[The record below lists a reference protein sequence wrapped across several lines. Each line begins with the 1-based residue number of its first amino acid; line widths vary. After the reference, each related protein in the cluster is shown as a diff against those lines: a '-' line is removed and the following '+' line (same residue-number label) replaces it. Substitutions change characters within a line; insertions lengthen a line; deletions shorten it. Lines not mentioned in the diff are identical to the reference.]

1 MKSWNHVV
9 AIVLTIAALA
19 ATTADD
25 KRLSIYTPQ
34 SSYAVNVLN
43 RDGHEYVPLLDVLV
57 SLGSAGAYQDGDKW
71 KLKFSESESEFKA
84 GKTKAK
90 VNRKNVQLS
99 APFVIENGRGLVPLH
114 SLGLVLSRLM
124 AATVDFR
131 EPARRVF
138 IGGAATHFT
147 AELQPAGAKLVLHF
161 SAPVNP
167 AIATEPGKLH
177 MIFSR
182 EPVVAP
188 AGTQA
193 FDDKVIRA
201 ANFSEHDGVAE
212 LLIHTGAPV
221 LATFSDQN
229 RTITIAPVPQVRA
242 PAVAASP
249 PSAAPSPP
257 SPTSPTVPAPAQ
269 VAPEAAQVA
278 HPRATV
284 VIDPGHGGDDRG
296 AALSATLA
304 EKDVTLAWA
313 RRLRA
318 ALDQKGIPATLLRD
332 ADNALTS
339 DQRAA
344 IANAARPLVFI
355 TLHAGTTGSGVRVYT
370 AHLGES
376 APRAGSFLPWDTAQ
390 SAFLDG
396 SRALAGSVVA
406 EITKRAIPVATA
418 PVMLRPLNNIA
429 ASAIAIEIMPPATD
443 VAGLTSVAYQ
453 QTVCAAI
460 AEGVAGS
467 TKPVVSRAGAAG
479 GWR

>member
-1 MKSWNHVV
+1 
-9 AIVLTIAALA
+9 
-19 ATTADD
+19 
-25 KRLSIYTPQ
+25 
-34 SSYAVNVLN
+34 
-43 RDGHEYVPLLDVLV
+43 
-57 SLGSAGAYQDGDKW
+57 
-71 KLKFSESESEFKA
+71 
-84 GKTKAK
+84 
-90 VNRKNVQLS
+90 
-99 APFVIENGRGLVPLH
+99 
-114 SLGLVLSRLM
+114 
-124 AATVDFR
+124 
-131 EPARRVF
+131 
-138 IGGAATHFT
+138 
-147 AELQPAGAKLVLHF
+147 LQPPGAKLVLHF

-167 AIATEPGKLH
+167 AISTESGKLR

-188 AGTQA
+188 GGTQA

-242 PAVAASP
+242 QAPP
-249 PSAAPSPP
+249 PSAAPPSPP
-257 SPTSPTVPAPAQ
+257 PASPAAPAQ
-269 VAPEAAQVA
+269 SAPQAAQVT

-304 EKDVTLAWA
+304 EKDVTLVWA

-318 ALDQKGIPATLLRD
+318 ALEQKGIPATLLRD
-332 ADNALTS
+332 ADSALTS

-406 EITKRAIPVATA
+406 EIVKRAIPVAAA
-418 PVMLRPLNNIA
+418 PVVLRPLNNIT
-429 ASAIAIEIMPPATD
+429 ASAIAIEIMPPAAD
-443 VAGLTSVAYQ
+443 VAGLTSAAYQ

-460 AEGVAGS
+460 AEGIAGS
-467 TKPVVSRAGAAG
+467 SKPVVAPPGAAG
-479 GWR
+479 SSR

>member
-1 MKSWNHVV
+1 VKSWNHAV

-19 ATTADD
+19 ATAADD
-25 KRLSIYTPQ
+25 KRLNIYTPQ
-34 SSYAVNVLN
+34 SFYAVGVLN
-43 RDGHEYVPLLDVLV
+43 HDGHDYVALLDILAP
-57 SLGSAGAYQDGDKW
+57 LGSAGAYQEGDKW
-71 KLKFSESESEFKA
+71 KLRFSGSESEFRA

-99 APFVIENGRGLVPLH
+99 APFVVENGGGLVPLH

-124 AATVDFR
+124 AATVDVR
-131 EPARRVF
+131 EPAMRVF
-138 IGGAATHFT
+138 IGGAATQFT
-147 AELQPAGAKLVLHF
+147 AELQPAGGKLVLHF

-167 AIATEPGKLH
+167 AISTESGRLR

-221 LATFSDQN
+221 LASFSDQN
-229 RTITIAPVPQVRA
+229 RTITIAPVP
-242 PAVAASP
+242 AVAASP
-249 PSAAPSPP
+249 PSAAPPSPP
-257 SPTSPTVPAPAQ
+257 PTSPTAPAPG
-269 VAPEAAQVA
+269 APQAAQVT

-318 ALDQKGIPATLLRD
+318 ALEQKGIPATLLRD
-332 ADNALTS
+332 ADNALTA

-344 IANAARPLVFI
+344 LANAARPLVFI
-355 TLHAGTTGSGVRVYT
+355 TLHAGATGSGVRVYT

-396 SRALAGSVVA
+396 SRTLAGSVVA
-406 EITKRAIPVATA
+406 EITKRAIPVAAA
-418 PVMLRPLNNIA
+418 PVVLRPLNNVT

-443 VAGLTSVAYQ
+443 IAGLTSTAYQ

-467 TKPVVSRAGAAG
+467 AKPGVSRAGAAG
-479 GWR
+479 GLR

>member
-1 MKSWNHVV
+1 MKSWSQVV
-9 AIVLTIAALA
+9 AIAIAFLA
-19 ATTADD
+19 ATAADD
-25 KRLSIYTPQ
+25 KRMSIYTPQ
-34 SSYAVNVLN
+34 TSYAVSVLE
-43 RDGHEYVPLLDVLV
+43 RDGREYVPLLEVLTP
-57 SLGSAGAYQDGDKW
+57 LGSATARQDGDKW
-71 KLKFSESESEFKA
+71 KLRFNQIDAEFKN
-84 GKTKAK
+84 GKKKAQL
-90 VNRKNVQLS
+90 NRKHLNLS
-99 APFVIENGRGLVPLH
+99 APFVIDNARGLVPLQ
-114 SLGLVLSRLM
+114 SLLAVLSRLVPGTM
-124 AATVDFR
+124 EER
-131 EPARRVF
+131 EPAHRLF
-138 IGGAATHFT
+138 IGGAATQFT
-147 AELQPAGAKLVLHF
+147 AELPPAGGKLVLHF

-167 AIATEPGKLH
+167 AISTESGRLR
-177 MIFSR
+177 MVFSR

-201 ANFSEHDGVAE
+201 VNFSEHDGMAE
-212 LLIHTGAPV
+212 LLIHAGAPV

-229 RTITIAPVPQVRA
+229 RTITIAPAPQLRAQA
-242 PAVAASP
+242 PAPLP

-257 SPTSPTVPAPAQ
+257 PPTSPTVPAPTQ
-269 VAPEAAQVA
+269 LAPEAAQVT

-284 VIDPGHGGDDRG
+284 VLDPGHGGDDRG

-318 ALDQKGIPATLLRD
+318 ALEQKGIPATLLRD

-406 EITKRAIPVATA
+406 EIIKREIAVATA

-443 VAGLTSVAYQ
+443 VAGLTSAAYQ

>member
-1 MKSWNHVV
+1 MRSWNHAV

-19 ATTADD
+19 ATAADD

-34 SSYAVNVLN
+34 SSYAVNVLDH
-43 RDGHEYVPLLDVLV
+43 DGHEYVPLLDVLTP
-57 SLGSAGAYQDGDKW
+57 LGPATARQDGDKW
-71 KLKFSESESEFKA
+71 KLRFRDTESEFKT

-90 VNRKNVQLS
+90 VNRTNVKLS
-99 APFVIENGRGLVPLH
+99 APFVIDNGRGLVPLH
-114 SLGLVLSRLM
+114 SVALVLSRLVP
-124 AATVDFR
+124 ATLDFR
-131 EPARRVF
+131 EPARRML
-138 IGGAATHFT
+138 IGSAPTQFT
-147 AELQPAGAKLVLHF
+147 AELQPAGGKLVLHF

-167 AIATEPGKLH
+167 AISTESGKLR

-182 EPVVAP
+182 EPVIAL

-221 LATFSDQN
+221 MASFSDQN

-242 PAVAASP
+242 QAP
-249 PSAAPSPP
+249 APSPAPP
-257 SPTSPTVPAPAQ
+257 SPPPTSPTASAPAPG
-269 VAPEAAQVA
+269 APEAAQVT

-318 ALDQKGIPATLLRD
+318 ALEQKGIPATLLRD

-406 EITKRAIPVATA
+406 EITKREIPVATA
-418 PVMLRPLNNIA
+418 PVVLRPLNNIA
-429 ASAIAIEIMPPATD
+429 ASAIAIEIMPPAAD
-443 VAGLTSVAYQ
+443 VAGLTSAAYQ

-479 GWR
+479 GLR